1 MKDVDWKLLI
11 EARLADL
18 IESSAASRA
27 DRAPVQ
33 LDQTLQGRLSRIDAM
48 QGQAMA
54 QATEARRQRQI
65 GALKAGLARLERGE
79 FGDCVECGEAIA
91 VQRLSANPA
100 VTLCIAC
107 AEAGESAA

>member
-1 MKDVDWKLLI
+1 MKEVDWKLLI

-18 IESSAASRA
+18 IESSAASHA
-27 DRAPVQ
+27 DRAPVV
-33 LDQTLQGRLSRIDAM
+33 LDQTVQGRLSRIDAM

-54 QATEARRQRQI
+54 QATEVRRRQQI
-65 GALKAGLARLERGE
+65 GALRASLARLERGE

-91 VQRLSANPA
+91 PRRLRADPA

-107 AEAGESAA
+107 AEAGEGDA